1 MYCIFNSIYK
11 SPLYLYKNHKIDY
24 TSNSCYCKDTTKKQ
38 AGANQNLSEEDGYE
52 HIRHTL
58 VRLNGEYIRDTPKTA
73 GSKRRIVLPAYI
85 LDLLKEHRRRQI
97 LERFAAGTVW
107 KAPDA
112 VFTNATGNY
121 MIGANLNAKLKR
133 VCKAAGLPE
142 IHLHSLRHT
151 HASLLINSN
160 ITAKVISDRLGHST
174 TKTTLD
180 TYSHVFAESEAKA
193 MQAIDM
199 ALFRKAETQ
208 EDKPQERPAK
218 RA

>member
-1 MYCIFNSIYK
+1 M
-11 SPLYLYKNHKIDY
+11 
-24 TSNSCYCKDTTKKQ
+24 
-38 AGANQNLSEEDGYE
+38 SEEDGYE